1 MASALT
7 AWLEQ
12 INAHEHESAALRGGE
27 GGHGHEHGHGH
38 GHGGGSRALVRQDNP
53 DRTDDP
59 VLNALFKVVDAFTT
73 VLDVGGGTGRYAI
86 PLASRAKHV
95 TVVEPSGGSVEVLE
109 SIAAE
114 RGIANITTIQS
125 DWDTAEVEHAD
136 IVLCSVVLHH
146 VPDAEPFILKL
157 AQKATGQVMIAEM
170 VEFPGIIEVPFWE
183 RVYGSAPTPL
193 PGLPELLNV
202 LWEMDIYPDVTM
214 FPPKPVL
221 LDDDKAAAADQLRRR
236 LSVKA
241 GSTEAYRLESAMTEL
256 LQETPD
262 GLTIKGVNPRRQ
274 GIVSWRP

>member
-7 AWLEQ
+7 SWQNQ
-12 INAHEHESAALRGGE
+12 INAHERETAAIRGDVE
-27 GGHGHEHGHGH
+27 GHGHGHGH
-38 GHGGGSRALVRQDNP
+38 GHGGGGNRSPVRRDDP
-53 DRTDDP
+53 DRADDP
-59 VLNALFKVVDAFTT
+59 VLNALFEVVDASTT

-95 TVVEPSGGSVEVLE
+95 TVVEPSDGSIEVLE

-114 RGIANITTIQS
+114 RGITNITAAAS
-125 DWDTAEVEHAD
+125 DWETAEVEAAD

-146 VPDAEPFILKL
+146 VPDAEPFITKL
-157 AQKATGQVMIAEM
+157 AQKATDRVIVAEM

-183 RVYGSAPTPL
+183 HVYGSAPTPL

-202 LWEMDIYPDVTM
+202 LWEMGIYPDVTM
-214 FPPKPVL
+214 FPPEPVL
-221 LDDDKAAAADQLRRR
+221 LDDDRAATADQLRRR
-236 LSVKA
+236 LGVVADTAES
-241 GSTEAYRLESAMTEL
+241 ERLEAAIAEL

-274 GIVSWRP
+274 GIVTWRP